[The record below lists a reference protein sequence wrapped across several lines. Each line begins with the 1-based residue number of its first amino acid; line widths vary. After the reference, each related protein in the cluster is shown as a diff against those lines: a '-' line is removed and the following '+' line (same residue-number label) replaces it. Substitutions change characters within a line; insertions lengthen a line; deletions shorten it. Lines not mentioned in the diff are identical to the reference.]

1 MYFSSTEST
10 MLANVELYLV
20 PMYIFT
26 YCCYLVS
33 VIVIIVHLVIIT
45 TSIVIRIVLA
55 DCFVLICVSNTRI
68 LIFSLVLY

>member
-1 MYFSSTEST
+1 

-26 YCCYLVS
+26 CCCYLVS

-45 TSIVIRIVLA
+45 TSIVTRIVLA

-68 LIFSLVLY
+68 LIFSSVLY

>member
-10 MLANVELYLV
+10 MLADVELYLV

-26 YCCYLVS
+26 CCCYLVS

-68 LIFSLVLY
+68 LISNSVLY